1 MLILNGVS
9 RIYLDAAPVIYFIED
24 KGDCKQATNFIFDLL
39 DEDRLTAVTSV
50 ITLQEVL
57 VLPYRDGLTELTDQ
71 YERLL
76 TEDEKIEYVPLLDEE
91 AAKLVAKL
99 KAVNKKLKTLDAQH
113 LALAIQAK
121 CDGFLTNDSELK
133 RIAELP
139 ENFKIVLLSELQ
151 AELDRI
157 NQIQINLE

>member
-1 MLILNGVS
+1 MVSILEGVN
-9 RIYLDAAPVIYFIED
+9 RIYLDTAPVIYYIEN
-24 KGDCKQATNFIFDLL
+24 KEVCKQATNFIFDLF
-39 DEDRLTAVTSV
+39 DEDRLTAVTSL

-57 VLPYRDGLTELTDQ
+57 VIPYRDGLTKLADQ
-71 YERLL
+71 YEQML
-76 TEDEKIEYVPLLDEE
+76 TEDTEYVPLLDEE

-113 LALAIQAK
+113 LALAIQAT

-133 RIAELP
+133 KVAGLP

-151 AELDRI
+151 AELDKI

>member
-1 MLILNGVS
+1 MVSILEGVN
-9 RIYLDAAPVIYFIED
+9 RIYLDTAPVIYFIEN
-24 KGDCKQATNFIFDLL
+24 KESCKQATHFIFDLL
-39 DEDRLTAVTSV
+39 DEGRLTAVTSL

-57 VLPYRDGLTELTDQ
+57 VIPYRDGLTELADQ
-71 YERLL
+71 YEQML
-76 TEDEKIEYVPLLDEE
+76 TEDTEYVPLLDEE

-151 AELDRI
+151 AELDKI